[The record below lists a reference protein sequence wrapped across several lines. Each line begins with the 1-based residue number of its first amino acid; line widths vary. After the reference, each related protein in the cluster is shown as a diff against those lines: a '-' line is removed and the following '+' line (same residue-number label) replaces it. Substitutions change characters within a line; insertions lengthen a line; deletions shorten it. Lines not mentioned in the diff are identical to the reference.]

1 MHTSNMLLRSNGLH
15 EMDAWGGR
23 QMHRTWPESA
33 SCSLAT
39 VYRGMVRLGV
49 SGGRVCANSTYD
61 DEGLPRQV
69 RRHGSPHV
77 PMIRAPAPSKS
88 HFRRHPTAE
97 NNAQV
102 QSTHDGREL
111 SCGKGICALNSNL
124 PDPCRCSSLCIFR
137 VGRFQRSV
145 IQHCANR
152 GASTAALVGQ
162 AAPRRRGLGSTAPT
176 SRGLPVGAVLR
187 RRCCRRSGFWCR
199 PLELRCAERPHKR
212 AYILSRSAAGILI
225 QLNPRNRIRV
235 HH

>member
-49 SGGRVCANSTYD
+49 SGGRACASPTCD
-61 DEGLPRQV
+61 LWGLPMQV
-69 RRHGSPHV
+69 CNATRPESESSRTHLGPAGG
-77 PMIRAPAPSKS
+77 PQIPERPTLLRYRAPAAESFVRS
-88 HFRRHPTAE
+88 CRRHTWTRA
-97 NNAQV
+97 
-102 QSTHDGREL
+102 DEL
-111 SCGKGICALNSNL
+111 W
-124 PDPCRCSSLCIFR
+124 RRSSLYMFLI
-137 VGRFQRSV
+137 RSFPNLRS
-145 IQHCANR
+145 QHCANR
-152 GASTAALVGQ
+152 GASTAAKAGQ
-162 AAPRRRGLGSTAPT
+162 AAPRRRGPGSTAPAP
-176 SRGLPVGAVLR
+176 RGLPVGAVLR
-187 RRCCRRSGFWCR
+187 RRCCRRSGSWCR
-199 PLELRCAERPHKR
+199 APELRCAERPHKR